1 MARKKRP
8 IPEINAG
15 SMADIAFL
23 LLVFFLVTTTMDTDK
38 GLRVKLPPFP
48 DPNTPPPTSTQNNRN
63 VLEVL
68 VNSRDYLLV
77 EQNIM
82 NIENLTEL
90 TKQHLTNEGK
100 RDDLAESSVKAIVSL
115 KNDRG
120 TSYKRYVEVYNELMR
135 AYREVRDEYAG
146 KNIAFTMFNSNI
158 QDNLSRISKEAEEFG
173 IDFPIMKDEGQRLAK
188 ALGVERTAEAFVFD
202 PKTQKVLFRGPIN
215 DQLGYETQR
224 NSASEWYLKDAL
236 DTILEGNQ
244 VNMDN
249 VPDSKGCLVAIF
261 NN

>member
-1 MARKKRP
+1 MLGDDWLRSV
-8 IPEINAG
+8 PE
-15 SMADIAFL
+15 F
-23 LLVFFLVTTTMDTDK
+23 
-38 GLRVKLPPFP
+38 
-48 DPNTPPPTSTQNNRN
+48 
-63 VLEVL
+63 
-68 VNSRDYLLV
+68 
-77 EQNIM
+77 
-82 NIENLTEL
+82 EL
-90 TKQHLTNEGK
+90 TDHLGDVHTLEDYEK
-100 RDDLAESSVKAIVSL
+100 YDLAVF
-115 KNDRG
+115 
-120 TSYKRYVEVYNELMR
+120 YVQGVGCPIARIALPN
-135 AYREVRDEYAG
+135 YREVRDEYAG

-173 IDFPIMKDEGQRLAK
+173 IDFPIMKDESQKLAK

>member
-1 MARKKRP
+1 MKFLKYGP
-8 IPEINAG
+8 IA
-15 SMADIAFL
+15 
-23 LLVFFLVTTTMDTDK
+23 VLVTIYYSSVLGDDW
-38 GLRVKLPPFP
+38 LRSVPEF
-48 DPNTPPPTSTQNNRN
+48 
-63 VLEVL
+63 
-68 VNSRDYLLV
+68 
-77 EQNIM
+77 
-82 NIENLTEL
+82 EL
-90 TKQHLTNEGK
+90 TDHLGDVHTLEDYEK
-100 RDDLAESSVKAIVSL
+100 YDFAVF
-115 KNDRG
+115 
-120 TSYKRYVEVYNELMR
+120 YVQGVGCPIARIALPNF
-135 AYREVRDEYAG
+135 REVRDEYAG
-146 KNIAFTMFNSNI
+146 KNIAFTMFNSDI
-158 QDNLSRISKEAEEFG
+158 QDNLSRISKEAEEFD

-202 PKTQKVLFRGPIN
+202 PKTQKILFRGPIN

>member
-1 MARKKRP
+1 MKFLKYGP
-8 IPEINAG
+8 IAI
-15 SMADIAFL
+15 
-23 LLVFFLVTTTMDTDK
+23 LVTIYYSSVLGDDW
-38 GLRVKLPPFP
+38 LRSVPEF
-48 DPNTPPPTSTQNNRN
+48 
-63 VLEVL
+63 
-68 VNSRDYLLV
+68 
-77 EQNIM
+77 
-82 NIENLTEL
+82 EL
-90 TKQHLTNEGK
+90 TDHLGDVHTLEDYEK
-100 RDDLAESSVKAIVSL
+100 YDLAVF
-115 KNDRG
+115 
-120 TSYKRYVEVYNELMR
+120 YVQGVGCPIARIALPN
-135 AYREVRDEYAG
+135 YREVRDEYAV

-236 DTILEGNQ
+236 DTILAGGQ
-244 VNMDN
+244 INMDD